1 MVDTSKKKIILEN
14 VINPDNNVTIT
25 LQVAS
30 NHSIDHNE
38 LNNLFKQLTC
48 ASQMNQYVVYIKPPK
63 AKKEPKHV
71 IKKKLFNSGNT
82 V

>member
-1 MVDTSKKKIILEN
+1 
-14 VINPDNNVTIT
+14 VTIT

-38 LNNLFKQLTC
+38 LNNLLKVLTS
-48 ASQMNQYVVYIKPPK
+48 AAQITHYKVYVKTPKPKP
-63 AKKEPKHV
+63 V

>member
-1 MVDTSKKKIILEN
+1 MTDTSKKKIILESI
-14 VINPDNNVTIT
+14 VNPENHVTIT

-30 NHSIDHNE
+30 NHNIDHNE

-48 ASQMNQYVVYIKPPK
+48 ASQMNQYKVYIKPAK
-63 AKKEPKHV
+63 APKHV

>member
-1 MVDTSKKKIILEN
+1 MTDTSKKKIILESI
-14 VINPDNNVTIT
+14 VNPENHVTIT

-30 NHSIDHNE
+30 NHNIDHNE

-48 ASQMNQYVVYIKPPK
+48 ASQMNQYKVYIKPPK
-63 AKKEPKHV
+63 PPKPV